1 MDHQSATPI
10 SEAIYARVVKSCSR
24 ADSIPSAFS
33 QVQEATGYVR
43 MSRHFDL
50 IVLEFKTYQKDGYR
64 RHKSRPGQACSRRQ
78 RAHRCTDQR
87 GESLKIILV
96 SNDLISILIIRE
108 IQTYGKSSGG
118 LRSRSQR
125 KPCCKCS
132 GGQTPCRR
140 STWPGRRRRSLR
152 PG

>member
-10 SEAIYARVVKSCSR
+10 SEVIYARVVKSCSR
-24 ADSIPSAFS
+24 ADSTASAFS

-43 MSRHFDL
+43 MSHHFDF
-50 IVLEFKTYQKDGYR
+50 IMAELETYQKDGYR
-64 RHKSRPGQACSRRQ
+64 RHKSRPGRACSRRQ

-96 SNDLISILIIRE
+96 SNDLISVLIIRKDS
-108 IQTYGKSSGG
+108 TYGKSSGAP
-118 LRSRSQR
+118 RSRSQR

-132 GGQTPCRR
+132 EGQTPCHR
-140 STWPGRRRRSLR
+140 STWPERRRHSLH